1 MDSMSKWQLLDTTYL
16 AVCFYDFVTCP
27 YSFRTKHHDNL
38 FVYDD
43 DDDDDDNEL
52 EEAVIV
58 VMLHVCINDRVS
70 TIEQQHSVSFALD
83 TA

>member
-52 EEAVIV
+52 EEAVIGHRSNAAR
-58 VMLHVCINDRVS
+58 LYKRPS
-70 TIEQQHSVSFALD
+70 IEQQHSVSFALD